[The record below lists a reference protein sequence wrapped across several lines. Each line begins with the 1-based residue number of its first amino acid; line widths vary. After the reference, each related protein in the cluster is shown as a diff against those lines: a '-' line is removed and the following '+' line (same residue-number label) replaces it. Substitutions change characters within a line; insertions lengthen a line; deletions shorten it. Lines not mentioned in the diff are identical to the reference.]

1 MNAPTGYGPPPAYG
15 PPPRRPSEIAFGVVS
30 GLLILGAGVVNAGLL
45 FVMCF
50 LPDGCGS
57 SSTTLS
63 KRFCDGTGYLE
74 VLAAPWISLVTALLV
89 AGLVALPARR
99 HGRTP
104 WSALLPAVLI
114 HAAGLA
120 FVYFFIAG

>member
-1 MNAPTGYGPPPAYG
+1 M
-15 PPPRRPSEIAFGVVS
+15 VS
-30 GLLILGAGVVNAGLL
+30 GLLLLGAGVVNAGLL

-74 VLAAPWISLVTALLV
+74 VLAAPWVSLAIALAV
-89 AGLVALPARR
+89 AGLGTLWARR
-99 HGRTP
+99 RGRTP
-104 WSALLPAVLI
+104 WLALPPAVLI

-120 FVYFFIAG
+120 FVYFFVAG